1 MSNATD
7 EIKKLWQ
14 IIAVGSNSILE
25 LRALWPSGISPS
37 KPPLTTLFRAKHYQ
51 TVDEC
56 RAAFE
61 DEVLRLNKLGYNIYV
76 VMNPICESFQGKSAG
91 DTDISYRDL
100 ILIDIDRAEKM
111 TAPATDDEVEAAR
124 QVAGAIKAFMEERGW
139 SDPIRVMS
147 GNGHHLYYMLAD
159 MPNNEESKLGIQ
171 ELLLNLAFCFDND
184 LVKVDTVVY
193 NASRITKVPGTIARK
208 GHASEGRPYRMAV
221 IHEE

>member
-1 MSNATD
+1 
-7 EIKKLWQ
+7 
-14 IIAVGSNSILE
+14 
-25 LRALWPSGISPS
+25 
-37 KPPLTTLFRAKHYQ
+37 
-51 TVDEC
+51 
-56 RAAFE
+56 
-61 DEVLRLNKLGYNIYV
+61 
-76 VMNPICESFQGKSAG
+76 
-91 DTDISYRDL
+91 
-100 ILIDIDRAEKM
+100 M

-124 QVAGAIKAFMEERGW
+124 QVANAIQAFMEERGW

-171 ELLLNLAFCFDND
+171 ELLLNLAFRFDND

-208 GHASEGRPYRMAV
+208 GIEAEGRPYRMAV